1 MTRLAYAKQAVC
13 WLVGSAIYNA
23 FVHPLRH
30 YPGPRLNAISR
41 IPYTVSLLQGR
52 NPQYIKSLHD
62 AYGPVVRIN
71 PNELSY
77 IDGQAW
83 RDIYA
88 LRPHGKESFEKDPVF
103 EGPDF
108 VGENGVARAKGDAN
122 HGRVRKT
129 FSHAFSD
136 RALKEQES
144 IFQSYVNQMIGV
156 IRRRFSAGTDV
167 VTVGISDL
175 YNFCTFDI
183 MADLAFGEPLGM
195 LTNDRYNEWVEAVFD
210 NFKLAVFGQ
219 VLRAYPLLDALF
231 QSFLPASLQ
240 EQRRKQ
246 QLFTTERVDKRLARQ
261 TDRPDI
267 WTYVTRKDDGSRL
280 TLPEMYSSASTF
292 MLAGTETTATLLSG
306 LTFLLLKNKRVF
318 AKLLAEI
325 RATIKSDVDITMQNL
340 IHLRYLGA
348 CIEEAL
354 RFYPP
359 VPCPLPR
366 VVPAQGAAI
375 CGKWVPGGMVVSVC
389 NYAANH
395 SAANFALPDDF
406 IPERWL
412 DDDDDENRARFSA
425 DKRAAF
431 QPFSYGPRGCLG
443 KALAYH
449 EMRLMLV
456 KLLTHVEIEGLAAD
470 SERWM
475 DQRIFALWEK
485 PTLNIRV
492 RQRALPSPPTA
503 AVAPVAAQ

>member
-1 MTRLAYAKQAVC
+1 MLLC
-13 WLVGSAIYNA
+13 WLVGTAIYNIL
-23 FVHPLRH
+23 VHPLRR
-30 YPGPRLNAISR
+30 YPGPWFNAISR
-41 IPYTVSLLQGR
+41 IPYTVSLVRGR

-62 AYGPVVRIN
+62 VYGPVVRIN

-108 VGENGVARAKGDAN
+108 VGENGVARAKGDAH

-129 FSHAFSD
+129 FSHAFSE

-144 IFQSYVNQMIGV
+144 IFQAYVNQMIEN
-156 IRRRFSAGTDV
+156 IRRRFDAGDKAITIC
-167 VTVGISDL
+167 ISDL
-175 YNFCTFDI
+175 YNFTTFDI
-183 MADLAFGEPLGM
+183 MGDLAFGEPLG
-195 LTNDRYNEWVEAVFD
+195 LLNSGSYTEWVEAVFD

-219 VLRAYPLLDALF
+219 VLRAYPVMDALF
-231 QSFLPASLQ
+231 QFLLPASLQ
-240 EQRRKQ
+240 EQRKKQ
-246 QLFTTERVDKRLARQ
+246 QLFTTERVDKRLARK

-267 WTYVTRKDDGSRL
+267 WTYVMRQEASNPL

-306 LTFLLLKNKRVF
+306 LTYLLLKNKPVLE
-318 AKLLAEI
+318 KLLAEI
-325 RATIKSDVDITMQNL
+325 HTAIKTDADITMQNL
-340 IHLRYLGA
+340 VPLRYLNA

-366 VVPAQGAAI
+366 VVPKQGAAI
-375 CGKWVPGGMVVSVC
+375 CGKWVAGGTIVGVC

-395 SAANFALPDDF
+395 SQDNFTLPDEF

-412 DDDDDENRARFSA
+412 DDPRFAS

-443 KALAYH
+443 KTLAYH

-456 KLLTHVEIEGLAAD
+456 KLLTNVDIEGLSGD
-470 SERWM
+470 SETWM

-485 PTLNIRV
+485 PQLNIRV
-492 RQRALPSPPTA
+492 KRRELSD
-503 AVAPVAAQ
+503 